1 MEPKSPRALD
11 LPPIVIA
18 VLTLLLTATAAVGE
32 CPSADEL
39 MESQVNLTTSKLHK
53 SSTIY
58 LDRLYMHKL
67 SNLWQSQSPQA
78 GEATTCQN
86 TRALVNPWKF
96 HPKWF
101 RQMRVHSGDP
111 TGNAP
116 LTVNCRLD
124 NVFLGKHI
132 N

>member
-67 SNLWQSQSPQA
+67 SNLWQSQSP
-78 GEATTCQN
+78 
-86 TRALVNPWKF
+86 
-96 HPKWF
+96 HPAKLP
-101 RQMRVHSGDP
+101 RVRTLGPSSIPGSFTPNGSG
-111 TGNAP
+111 
-116 LTVNCRLD
+116 
-124 NVFLGKHI
+124 I
-132 N
+132 

>member
-58 LDRLYMHKL
+58 LDRLYMPKAML
-67 SNLWQSQSPQA
+67 IVDLDPVKYISCGNLLDLISW
-78 GEATTCQN
+78 
-86 TRALVNPWKF
+86 TRLPAK
-96 HPKWF
+96 
-101 RQMRVHSGDP
+101 
-111 TGNAP
+111 
-116 LTVNCRLD
+116 
-124 NVFLGKHI
+124 
-132 N
+132 